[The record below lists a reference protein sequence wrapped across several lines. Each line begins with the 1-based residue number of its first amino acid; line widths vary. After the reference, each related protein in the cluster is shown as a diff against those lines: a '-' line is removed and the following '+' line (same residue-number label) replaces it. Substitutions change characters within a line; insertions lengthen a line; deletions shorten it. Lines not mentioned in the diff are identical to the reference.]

1 MSKDI
6 TFKELKKSGYKDQTI
21 NQEIQANLI
30 ARIKANQPVFEG
42 LYGYEDTV
50 VPQLKKAIIA
60 GHHIN
65 LLGLRGQAKTK
76 IARSMVDLLDEYMPI
91 VKGSEINDSPFQP
104 ISKYARDLIS
114 EMGDKTP
121 ISWVHRSNRFFEK
134 LATPDVNVSDLI
146 GDIDPIKAATLKLPY
161 SDERVLHYGMIPR
174 ANRSIFVLNELP
186 DLQARI
192 QVSLFN
198 ILQEGDI
205 QIRGFQ
211 LRMPL
216 DIQFVFT
223 ANPEDYTNRGSIV
236 TPLKDRIGSQIFTH
250 YPKSIALAREITA
263 QEAKISKED
272 QDAILVPE
280 LAKNL
285 LEQVAFTARKSEYV
299 DAKSGVS
306 ARLSISAMENLMA
319 AAKLRLIETAA
330 EKTTVRLVDFVSI
343 IPSITGK
350 IELVY
355 EGEQEGADEV
365 AKTLIDNAVLIQF
378 SQLFPRISKLEK
390 EGVKTEW
397 HKTTLLVLA
406 ITLHNIPEG
415 LAVGVAFGYA
425 ASGLAG
431 IDTTVA
437 VGGAI
442 ALAIGIG
449 LQNFPEG
456 AAVSVPLRREGMS
469 RRKAFA
475 IGQFSGMVEPI
486 AGVLGAVLALSLRG
500 ALPYALSFAAGAM
513 IYVVIE
519 ELIPES
525 QMMET
530 TKIAT
535 IGAMIGFALM
545 MVLDVSLG

>member
-1 MSKDI
+1 MRKDI
-6 TFKELKKSGYKDQTI
+6 TFKELKNSDYENKTI

-30 ARIKANQPVFEG
+30 ARIKAKQPVFEG
-42 LYGYEDTV
+42 LFGYEDTV

-91 VKGSEINDSPFQP
+91 VKGSEINDNPYEP
-104 ISKYARDLIS
+104 ISKYARDLIA

-121 ISWVHRSNRFFEK
+121 ISWVHRSERFFEK

-250 YPKSIALAREITA
+250 YPKSIALAREITE

-272 QDAILVPE
+272 KASILVPN
-280 LAKNL
+280 LAKRS
-285 LEQVAFTARKSEYV
+285 FGRSRFYS
-299 DAKSGVS
+299 AK
-306 ARLSISAMENLMA
+306 
-319 AAKLRLIETAA
+319 K
-330 EKTTVRLVDFVSI
+330 
-343 IPSITGK
+343 
-350 IELVY
+350 
-355 EGEQEGADEV
+355 
-365 AKTLIDNAVLIQF
+365 
-378 SQLFPRISKLEK
+378 RIC
-390 EGVKTEW
+390 
-397 HKTTLLVLA
+397 
-406 ITLHNIPEG
+406 
-415 LAVGVAFGYA
+415 
-425 ASGLAG
+425 
-431 IDTTVA
+431 
-437 VGGAI
+437 
-442 ALAIGIG
+442 
-449 LQNFPEG
+449 
-456 AAVSVPLRREGMS
+456 RR
-469 RRKAFA
+469 
-475 IGQFSGMVEPI
+475 
-486 AGVLGAVLALSLRG
+486 
-500 ALPYALSFAAGAM
+500 
-513 IYVVIE
+513 
-519 ELIPES
+519 
-525 QMMET
+525 
-530 TKIAT
+530 
-535 IGAMIGFALM
+535 
-545 MVLDVSLG
+545 

>member
-1 MSKDI
+1 MKKEI
-6 TFKELKKSGYKDQTI
+6 TFKELKNSQFENKTI
-21 NQEIQANLI
+21 NQEIKYNLI
-30 ARIKANQPVFEG
+30 TRIKAKQAVFEG
-42 LYGYEDTV
+42 LFGYEDTV
-50 VPQLKKAIIA
+50 IPQLKKAIIA

-76 IARSMVDLLDEYMPI
+76 IARSIVDLLDEYIPI
-91 VKGSEINDSPFQP
+91 VKGSEINDSPYEP
-104 ISKYARDLIS
+104 ISKYARDLIA

-121 ISWVHRSNRFFEK
+121 ISWVHRSERFFEK

-174 ANRSIFVLNELP
+174 ANRCIFVLNELP

-250 YPKSIALAREITA
+250 YPKSIALAREITE

-272 QDAILVPE
+272 KASILVPD
-280 LAKNL
+280 LAKDL
-285 LEQVAFTARKSEYV
+285 LEEVAFTARKSEYV

-306 ARLSISAMENLMA
+306 ARLTISGMENLMA
-319 AAKLRLIETAA
+319 AAKLRLIENGS
-330 EKTTVRLVDFVSI
+330 EKTTIRLVDFMSI

-365 AKTLIDNAVLIQF
+365 AKLLIDNAVMVQF
-378 SQLFPRISKLEK
+378 ESLFPRISKLEK
-390 EGVKTEW
+390 EGVKTPYTDLIEW
-397 HKTTLLVLA
+397 FDNNFIELNYTDTDDEFFSSLRSIKPLTALIEDHAGKLNTQDQAFCMELVLW
-406 ITLHNIPEG
+406 G
-415 LAVGVAFGYA
+415 LTINNKLDKSENNTAHKFDSVG
-425 ASGLAG
+425 
-431 IDTTVA
+431 I
-437 VGGAI
+437 
-442 ALAIGIG
+442 
-449 LQNFPEG
+449 
-456 AAVSVPLRREGMS
+456 
-469 RRKAFA
+469 
-475 IGQFSGMVEPI
+475 
-486 AGVLGAVLALSLRG
+486 
-500 ALPYALSFAAGAM
+500 
-513 IYVVIE
+513 
-519 ELIPES
+519 S
-525 QMMET
+525 QYFNRA
-530 TKIAT
+530 KYK
-535 IGAMIGFALM
+535 
-545 MVLDVSLG
+545 

>member
-1 MSKDI
+1 MKNDS
-6 TFKELKKSGYKDQTI
+6 TFKELKNSGYTDKSI
-21 NQEIQANLI
+21 NEEIQHNLI
-30 ARIKANQPVFEG
+30 TRIKAKQPVFEG
-42 LYGYEDTV
+42 LWGYEDTV
-50 VPQLKKAIIA
+50 VPQLKKAILA

-104 ISKYARDLIS
+104 ISKFARDLVA
-114 EMGDKTP
+114 EHGDETP
-121 ISWVHRSNRFFEK
+121 IAWVHRSSRFFEK

-250 YPKSIALAREITA
+250 YPKSIALAREITE
-263 QEAKISKED
+263 QEAKISTED
-272 QDAILVPE
+272 KATIQVPN
-280 LAKNL
+280 LAKDL
-285 LEQVAFTARKSEYV
+285 LEEVAFEARNSEYV

-306 ARLSISAMENLMA
+306 ARLTISAMENLIA
-319 AAKLRLIETAA
+319 AAKLRLIETDS
-330 EKTTVRLVDFVSI
+330 EKTTIRLVDFMSI

-365 AKTLIDNAVLIQF
+365 AKILIDNAVMTQF
-378 SQLFPRISKLEK
+378 EKIFPRIPKLEK
-390 EGVKTEW
+390 EGIKTPYTDLINWFENNFIELNYTDTDSEFYTSIKTVKP
-397 HKTTLLVLA
+397 LLLIIKEYA
-406 ITLHNIPEG
+406 SKLNKEDQ
-415 LAVGVAFGYA
+415 AFC
-425 ASGLAG
+425 
-431 IDTTVA
+431 
-437 VGGAI
+437 
-442 ALAIGIG
+442 
-449 LQNFPEG
+449 
-456 AAVSVPLRREGMS
+456 M
-469 RRKAFA
+469 
-475 IGQFSGMVEPI
+475 
-486 AGVLGAVLALSLRG
+486 
-500 ALPYALSFAAGAM
+500 
-513 IYVVIE
+513 
-519 ELIPES
+519 ELILWGL
-525 QMMET
+525 
-530 TKIAT
+530 T
-535 IGAMIGFALM
+535 INNKLDKSDNNMAYKFDSIGVGQHFY
-545 MVLDVSLG
+545 GNN

>member
-1 MSKDI
+1 MSKDT
-6 TFKELKKSGYKDQTI
+6 TFKELKKSDYKNQTI

-104 ISKYARDLIS
+104 ISKYARDLIA

-121 ISWVHRSNRFFEK
+121 ISWVHRSDRFFEK

-263 QEAKISKED
+263 QEANISKED
-272 QDAILVPE
+272 QDSIMVPE

-330 EKTTVRLVDFVSI
+330 EKTTVRLVDFMSI

-390 EGVKTEW
+390 EGVKTPYTDLIQWFDTNFIELNYTDTDQEFYTNLNAIKPLVAVVED
-397 HKTTLLVLA
+397 HVSNISKADQYFCMELVLWGL
-406 ITLHNIPEG
+406 TLHNKLDKSENNT
-415 LAVGVAFGYA
+415 AFKFD
-425 ASGLAG
+425 SAG
-431 IDTTVA
+431 IN
-437 VGGAI
+437 
-442 ALAIGIG
+442 
-449 LQNFPEG
+449 QYF
-456 AAVSVPLRREGMS
+456 
-469 RRKAFA
+469 K
-475 IGQFSGMVEPI
+475 
-486 AGVLGAVLALSLRG
+486 
-500 ALPYALSFAAGAM
+500 
-513 IYVVIE
+513 
-519 ELIPES
+519 
-525 QMMET
+525 
-530 TKIAT
+530 
-535 IGAMIGFALM
+535 
-545 MVLDVSLG
+545 

>member
-1 MSKDI
+1 MKNEI
-6 TFKELKKSGYKDQTI
+6 TFKELKKTGFIDKSI
-21 NQEIQANLI
+21 NEEIQDNLI
-30 ARIKANQPVFEG
+30 ARIKTKQPIFEG
-42 LYGYEDTV
+42 LIGYENTV

-76 IARSMVDLLDEYMPI
+76 IARSMIDLLDEYMPI

-104 ISKYARDLIS
+104 ISKYSRDLIAKH
-114 EMGDKTP
+114 GDDTP
-121 ISWVHRSNRFFEK
+121 IDWVHRSDRYFEK

-146 GDIDPIKAATLKLPY
+146 GDIDPIKAATMKLAY

-216 DIQFVFT
+216 DIQFLFT

-250 YPKSIALAREITA
+250 YPKTIAIARQITE
-263 QEAKISKED
+263 QEAKVTETDKSLIV
-272 QDAILVPE
+272 VPD
-280 LAKNL
+280 LAKDL
-285 LEQVAFTARKSEYV
+285 LEGISFEARDSEYI

-306 ARLSISAMENLMA
+306 ARLTISAMENLMA
-319 AAKLRLIETAA
+319 AAKLRLIETNSK
-330 EKTTVRLVDFVSI
+330 ETTVRLIDFVSI

-365 AKTLIDNAVLIQF
+365 AKLLIDKSVMTEFEKI
-378 SQLFPRISKLEK
+378 FPRIPKLEK
-390 EGVKTEW
+390 EGLKTPYSDLINWFDSEFIELNYTDVDDDFF
-397 HKTTLLVLA
+397 KSLQSIKPL
-406 ITLHNIPEG
+406 IPIINK
-415 LAVGVAFGYA
+415 YA
-425 ASGLAG
+425 SHLSKKDQTFCME
-431 IDTTVA
+431 I
-437 VGGAI
+437 I
-442 ALAIGIG
+442 LW
-449 LQNFPEG
+449 
-456 AAVSVPLRREGMS
+456 
-469 RRKAFA
+469 
-475 IGQFSGMVEPI
+475 
-486 AGVLGAVLALSLRG
+486 ALSISNKLDKSESDNTHKFDS
-500 ALPYALSFAAGAM
+500 AQTSF
-513 IYVVIE
+513 I
-519 ELIPES
+519 
-525 QMMET
+525 
-530 TKIAT
+530 
-535 IGAMIGFALM
+535 
-545 MVLDVSLG
+545 

>member
-1 MSKDI
+1 MKKEI
-6 TFKELKKSGYKDQTI
+6 TFKELKNSHYENKTI
-21 NQEIQANLI
+21 NQEIKYNLI
-30 ARIKANQPVFEG
+30 TRIKAKQAVFEG
-42 LYGYEDTV
+42 LFGYEDTV
-50 VPQLKKAIIA
+50 IPQLKKAIIA

-76 IARSMVDLLDEYMPI
+76 IARSIVDLLDEYIPI
-91 VKGSEINDSPFQP
+91 VKGSEINDSPYEP
-104 ISKYARDLIS
+104 ISKYARDLIA

-121 ISWVHRSNRFFEK
+121 ISWVHRSERFFEK

-174 ANRSIFVLNELP
+174 ANPCIFVLNELP

-250 YPKSIALAREITA
+250 YPKSIALAREITE

-272 QDAILVPE
+272 KASILVPD
-280 LAKNL
+280 LAKDL
-285 LEQVAFTARKSEYV
+285 LEEVAFTARKSEYV

-306 ARLSISAMENLMA
+306 ARLTISAMENLMA
-319 AAKLRLIETAA
+319 AAKLRLIENGS
-330 EKTTVRLVDFVSI
+330 EKTTIRLVDFMSI

-365 AKTLIDNAVLIQF
+365 AKLLIDNAVLVQF
-378 SQLFPRISKLEK
+378 ESLFPRISKLEK
-390 EGVKTEW
+390 EGVKTPYTDLIEW
-397 HKTTLLVLA
+397 FDNNFIELNYTDTDDEFFSSLRSIKPLTALIEDHAGKLNTQDQAFCMELVLW
-406 ITLHNIPEG
+406 G
-415 LAVGVAFGYA
+415 LTINNKLDKSENNTAHKFDSVG
-425 ASGLAG
+425 
-431 IDTTVA
+431 I
-437 VGGAI
+437 
-442 ALAIGIG
+442 
-449 LQNFPEG
+449 
-456 AAVSVPLRREGMS
+456 
-469 RRKAFA
+469 
-475 IGQFSGMVEPI
+475 
-486 AGVLGAVLALSLRG
+486 
-500 ALPYALSFAAGAM
+500 
-513 IYVVIE
+513 
-519 ELIPES
+519 S
-525 QMMET
+525 QYFNRA
-530 TKIAT
+530 KYK
-535 IGAMIGFALM
+535 
-545 MVLDVSLG
+545 

>member
-263 QEAKISKED
+263 QEARIPKED
-272 QDAILVPE
+272 QASIVVPD
-280 LAKNL
+280 LAKDL

-390 EGVKTEW
+390 EGIKTPYTDLIQWFDTNFIELNYTDTDQEFYTNLNAIKPLVAIVEE
-397 HKTTLLVLA
+397 HVSNLSKADQYFCMELVLWGL
-406 ITLHNIPEG
+406 TLHNKLDKSENNT
-415 LAVGVAFGYA
+415 AFKFD
-425 ASGLAG
+425 SAG
-431 IDTTVA
+431 IN
-437 VGGAI
+437 
-442 ALAIGIG
+442 
-449 LQNFPEG
+449 QYF
-456 AAVSVPLRREGMS
+456 
-469 RRKAFA
+469 K
-475 IGQFSGMVEPI
+475 
-486 AGVLGAVLALSLRG
+486 
-500 ALPYALSFAAGAM
+500 
-513 IYVVIE
+513 
-519 ELIPES
+519 
-525 QMMET
+525 
-530 TKIAT
+530 
-535 IGAMIGFALM
+535 
-545 MVLDVSLG
+545 

>member
-1 MSKDI
+1 MKKEV
-6 TFKELKKSGYKDQTI
+6 TFKELKNSGYTNKSI
-21 NQEIQANLI
+21 SKEIQENLI
-30 ARIKANQPVFEG
+30 ARIQTKKTVFEG
-42 LYGYEDTV
+42 LFGYEDSV
-50 VPQLKKAIIA
+50 VPQLKKAILA

-76 IARSMVDLLDEYMPI
+76 IARSMVDLLDEYIPI

-104 ISKYARDLIS
+104 ISKYARDLIA
-114 EMGDKTP
+114 ELGDNTP
-121 ISWVHRSNRFFEK
+121 IDWVHRSDRFFEK

-250 YPKSIALAREITA
+250 YPKSISLAREITD
-263 QEAKISKED
+263 QEAKISPED
-272 QDAILVPE
+272 KSVIQVPS
-280 LAKNL
+280 LAKDL
-285 LEQVAFTARKSEYV
+285 LEEVAFVARNSEYV

-306 ARLSISAMENLMA
+306 ARLTISAMENLMA
-319 AAKLRLIETAA
+319 AAKLRLIETDSK
-330 EKTTVRLVDFVSI
+330 KTRIRLVDFMSI

-365 AKTLIDNAVLIQF
+365 AKILLDNAIVVQF
-378 SQLFPRISKLEK
+378 EKIFPRIFKLEK
-390 EGVKTEW
+390 EGVRTPYTDLINWFDDNFIELNYTDTDEDFYSVLKSIPS
-397 HKTTLLVLA
+397 LVAIVNEFAPKLDKEEQYFCMEMILWYLA
-406 ITLHNIPEG
+406 ITEKLDKSENNNTYKFDSSG
-415 LAVGVAFGYA
+415 FGQLFYR
-425 ASGLAG
+425 
-431 IDTTVA
+431 
-437 VGGAI
+437 
-442 ALAIGIG
+442 
-449 LQNFPEG
+449 NN
-456 AAVSVPLRREGMS
+456 
-469 RRKAFA
+469 
-475 IGQFSGMVEPI
+475 
-486 AGVLGAVLALSLRG
+486 
-500 ALPYALSFAAGAM
+500 
-513 IYVVIE
+513 
-519 ELIPES
+519 
-525 QMMET
+525 
-530 TKIAT
+530 
-535 IGAMIGFALM
+535 
-545 MVLDVSLG
+545 